1 MPLTTEG
8 KERSFRENV
17 LLAFSLSGVAGAVN
31 AIGFIELG
39 FLTSHVTGTAT
50 KIGTNAAAARWLDL
64 RATVLLLAM
73 FIAGAM
79 AATILVEVARRHH
92 FPRFQLP
99 LLLEAML
106 LSVIGLLE
114 RTGDV
119 DDAQKLPLALGLAF
133 AMGLQNALV
142 TRLSGAVVR
151 TTHLTGLAT
160 DVGIELVRVATWFLK
175 RTAGEGLIDRI
186 KHVAVVKDDPELYRA
201 RLHATIMFSFI
212 GGAALGAW
220 LATTTGPLAIA
231 LPVLVL
237 VGLVVYDRV
246 LAVSDED
253 LDGEFNPA
261 FARPAGDATTN
272 AAATDAA
279 AGTATNAGS

>member
-1 MPLTTEG
+1 MPLSTEG
-8 KERSFRENV
+8 KARSFRENV

-31 AIGFIELG
+31 AIGFVQLG

-50 KIGTNAAAARWLDL
+50 KIGTHLAAAKWLDL
-64 RATVLLLAM
+64 RAAILLLVT
-73 FIAGAM
+73 FIVGAM
-79 AATILVEVARRHH
+79 AATILIEIAKRRH

-114 RTGDV
+114 GTGTIEPD
-119 DDAQKLPLALGLAF
+119 QKLPLALGLSF

-160 DVGIELVRVATWFLK
+160 DVGIEVVLVLSWFLK
-175 RTAGEGLIDRI
+175 RTAGEGTLERL
-186 KHVAVVKDDPELYRA
+186 KHIAVVRDDPELYRA

-212 GGAALGAW
+212 GGAALGAA
-220 LATTTGPLAIA
+220 LAATAGPLAIT

-237 VGLVVYDRV
+237 VGLVAYDRA
-246 LAVSDED
+246 LAISYED
-253 LDGEFNPA
+253 LDSEFNPA
-261 FARPAGDATTN
+261 FDAKEDAKT
-272 AAATDAA
+272 AA
-279 AGTATNAGS
+279 S